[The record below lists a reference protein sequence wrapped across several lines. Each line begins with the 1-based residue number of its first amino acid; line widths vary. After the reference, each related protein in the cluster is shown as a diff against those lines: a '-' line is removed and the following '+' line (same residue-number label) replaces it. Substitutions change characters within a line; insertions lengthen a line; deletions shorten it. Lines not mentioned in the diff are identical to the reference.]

1 MYREV
6 EHTVATEILIIVSQS
21 IFFVFLF
28 VILKYGIVD
37 RQGWM
42 NDKEKI
48 RENAI
53 PLIAIYFAILTMIGI
68 LMIPLQNY
76 EYGHMVLIISSIL
89 ILLIFLYDFRKVYY
103 DDDKFKLTSSSIDNA
118 SRKLFSMNKTKTIKK
133 DTTASSKPKS
143 KDNQS
148 SDGFDF

>member
-1 MYREV
+1 
-6 EHTVATEILIIVSQS
+6 
-21 IFFVFLF
+21 
-28 VILKYGIVD
+28 
-37 RQGWM
+37 M